1 MLWVYGHY
9 KLINSLTHSVMETD
23 FRRRI
28 LMSIIDPSFERVK
41 PIILKLNDSNLHP
54 NVKHQLIG

>member
-28 LMSIIDPSFERVK
+28 LMSIIDPCFEKVK
-41 PIILKLNDSNLHP
+41 PIILKLIDSNLHH